1 MGSEIVFLK
10 AELQIAKNI
19 NDRKQD
25 NTKPFSCK
33 YCEKSFVEIQ
43 EVKEHIKIHLSI
55 LETKDGAKSLS
66 YDKDCNSNDYP
77 NAIQVYKE
85 VSESKSSKQSKFR
98 PDIVNSAEDR
108 KKPKSVFFISK
119 KTYTKLQKIS

>member
-1 MGSEIVFLK
+1 MSGK
-10 AELQIAKNI
+10 KNLDQPKI
-19 NDRKQD
+19 FWTYKR
-25 NTKPFSCK
+25 TR
-33 YCEKSFVEIQ
+33 
-43 EVKEHIKIHLSI
+43 HKIHLSI

-108 KKPKSVFFISK
+108 KKPEKCFFYK
-119 KTYTKLQKIS
+119 PKNNTKLQKIS